1 MQIDELEG
9 GCGSLG
15 RRWDGGSGK
24 KSCLR
29 AGVCLTPHASTS
41 GFLHGSVVKNLPAIA
56 GGAGSI
62 PESGRSPG
70 GGNGNQLQYSCQEN
84 PKDKAAWWATVRRGH
99 KESDT
104 TEHTHTTF
112 MTKPLNLGIEGHF
125 FKLIKGIYKTLTTNT
140 INDKGLNAFPL
151 QSRLRQGCPL

>member
-1 MQIDELEG
+1 MQEKQETQGMGLI
-9 GCGSLG
+9 
-15 RRWDGGSGK
+15 R
-24 KSCLR
+24 
-29 AGVCLTPHASTS
+29 
-41 GFLHGSVVKNLPAIA
+41 
-56 GGAGSI
+56 
-62 PESGRSPG
+62 SGRYPG

-112 MTKPLNLGIEGHF
+112 MIKPLNLGIEGHF
-125 FKLIKGIYKTLTTNT
+125 FKLTKGIYKTLTTNT
-140 INDKGLNAFPL
+140 INDKGLSAFPL